1 MSNFTDIGV
10 QDDRRVIRCHCCN
23 LVQFK
28 SASGLCVKSHQ
39 PLEPVPPPPPA
50 PVKLVPIG
58 GFYRPFYDFAFAVR
72 LCRIAVGMTQKQV
85 CAEIGVPRTW
95 ISKIESGRAVPLWRT
110 VERLAPVL
118 HVSPAELVQ
127 VAMVLGSDC
136 ARGSGHDGTR

>member
-1 MSNFTDIGV
+1 MNSNFTDMGV

-28 SASGLCVKSHQ
+28 SPSGLCVKSHR
-39 PLEPVPPPPPA
+39 PLEPPPPQSA
-50 PVKLVPIG
+50 PKLVPIR

-72 LCRIAVGMTQKQV
+72 LCRIAAGITQRQA

-95 ISKIESGRAVPLWRT
+95 LSKIEGGRVVPLWRT

-118 HVSPAELVQ
+118 SVTPAELVQ
-127 VAMVLGSDC
+127 IAMVLGSDC
-136 ARGSGHDGTR
+136 ARERA